1 MFKLFKTVTDSE
13 ILFHLSGERLLI
25 QFIEKFFVHNHIK
38 NVLINQLINHS
49 IAKNQKKIEA
59 CQCLLDEQ
67 PQASILFQAVD
78 AFANRTECIFRFPSS
93 YETEPHNQSEEFRWL
108 NSRCI
113 NH

>member
-1 MFKLFKTVTDSE
+1 MSRLFKTVTETE

-25 QFIEKFFVHNHIK
+25 QFIEKIFVDNHIK

-59 CQCLLDEQ
+59 CQCLLDEH
-67 PQASILFQAVD
+67 PQASVLFQAVD
-78 AFANRTECIFRFPSS
+78 AFANQTECILRFPSS
-93 YETEPHNQSEEFRWL
+93 YETEPQNQSDEFRWL
-108 NSRCI
+108 YIRCT